1 VSTHPA
7 HLPETLADIL
17 RGRGFRLTPQRLAV
31 IRALGRDGSHPSAE
45 EVHRRLLPENP
56 TLSLATVYK
65 TIALL
70 KQEGLLLEIDFGAA
84 DNRYDILRP
93 YPHPHAVCTRCGAV
107 ADPGD
112 PDISELVAR
121 MARDTGYAIT
131 SHRLDFFGLCP
142 RCRRKAGGK

>member
-1 VSTHPA
+1 
-7 HLPETLADIL
+7 
-17 RGRGFRLTPQRLAV
+17 
-31 IRALGRDGSHPSAE
+31 
-45 EVHRRLLPENP
+45 
-56 TLSLATVYK
+56 LATVYK

-70 KQEGLLLEIDFGAA
+70 KAQGLILEIDFGAR

-112 PDISELVAR
+112 PDLTALVER
-121 MARDTGYAIT
+121 VARDTGYAIS

-142 RCRRKAGGK
+142 KCRGAGK

>member
-1 VSTHPA
+1 MSRNPSTRTA
-7 HLPETLADIL
+7 EALAEIL

-31 IRALGRDGSHPSAE
+31 IRALAAGRHPTAE
-45 EVHRRLLPENP
+45 EVHTSLARDYPSM
-56 TLSLATVYK
+56 SLATVYK

-70 KQEGLLLEIDFGAA
+70 KAQGLILEIDFGAR

-107 ADPGD
+107 ADPRD
-112 PDISELVAR
+112 PDLAALTAQV
-121 MARDTGYAIT
+121 ARDTGFEIT

-142 RCRRKAGGK
+142 QCRAAGK

>member
-1 VSTHPA
+1 MSKNPSSRIA
-7 HLPETLADIL
+7 EALAETL

-31 IRALGRDGSHPSAE
+31 IRAFAAGRHPTAE
-45 EVHRRLLPENP
+45 EVHTSLARDYPSM
-56 TLSLATVYK
+56 SLATVYK

-70 KQEGLLLEIDFGAA
+70 KAQGLILEIDFGAR

-112 PDISELVAR
+112 PDLTALVER
-121 MARDTGYAIT
+121 VARDTGYAIS

-142 RCRRKAGGK
+142 TCRGAGK

>member
-1 VSTHPA
+1 MSSNPSTRTA
-7 HLPETLADIL
+7 EALAEIL

-31 IRALGRDGSHPSAE
+31 IRALARGRHPTAE
-45 EVHRRLLPENP
+45 EVHT
-56 TLSLATVYK
+56 TLARDYPSMSLATVYK

-70 KQEGLLLEIDFGAA
+70 KAQGLILEIDFGAR

-107 ADPGD
+107 ADPRD
-112 PDISELVAR
+112 PDLAALTAQV
-121 MARDTGYAIT
+121 ARDTGFEIT

-142 RCRRKAGGK
+142 QCRAAGK

>member
-1 VSTHPA
+1 MSRNPSTRTA
-7 HLPETLADIL
+7 EALAETL

-31 IRALGRDGSHPSAE
+31 IRALARGRHSTAE
-45 EVHRRLLPENP
+45 EVHTALARDYPSM
-56 TLSLATVYK
+56 SLATVYK

-70 KQEGLLLEIDFGAA
+70 KAQGLILEIDFGAR

-107 ADPGD
+107 ADPSD
-112 PDISELVAR
+112 PDLAALTAQV
-121 MARDTGYAIT
+121 ARDTGFEIT

-142 RCRRKAGGK
+142 KCRGTAK